1 MQVLLLFYFLSLIDD
16 LMAALSDL
24 FEYFGVAKR
33 Q

>member
-1 MQVLLLFYFLSLIDD
+1 MQVLLLFFFLTLIDD

-24 FEYFGVAKR
+24 FERVGVAKR